1 MGALWVVVGV
11 GVASLGVGIW
21 LFARALARRRHG
33 REFGAFGCLRLLL
46 LLAATALLSGYVPLF
61 ALPNIAV
68 ESAVFHRPAPVD
80 ASATIFYLSPAWE
93 LYRGPQHT
101 STDMLIGV
109 AARTGAIRWQ
119 RMWPTCQPAHAACG
133 LPEYAV
139 DSGVAYVAVP
149 AADGVT
155 VTAYRGTDGA
165 SLWQTRVSG
174 SQPVVAIAASDDTV
188 YVVGIARQSPPPQP
202 AQRLQ
207 SLRTVVAL
215 RASDGVQH
223 WSSGTLIDDYAAVGT
238 LIATSDAVYLT
249 TRDRVQAYRAS
260 DGKSLWTAQPDEGDI
275 FPMLPLAAGG
285 VLYLPTYGSGVSAV
299 RASDGTRLCKAG
311 DNLNIHAI
319 ALAENM
325 LYVAAELPTSHV
337 RQQDGT
343 YTNTETIYA
352 YDAATCTLLWRYDT
366 ASLSAA
372 RALVARSS
380 TVYVVTDNGGIDA
393 LRAADGKL
401 LWHRDGVGL
410 RDTGWAFGAQPA
422 MIGDTLFVT
431 APLLYRTLNVFAS
444 DGLMHI
450 YAIAPDGS
458 DYWHTPVGHVTSFL

>member
-1 MGALWVVVGV
+1 
-11 GVASLGVGIW
+11 
-21 LFARALARRRHG
+21 
-33 REFGAFGCLRLLL
+33 
-46 LLAATALLSGYVPLF
+46 
-61 ALPNIAV
+61 
-68 ESAVFHRPAPVD
+68 
-80 ASATIFYLSPAWE
+80 
-93 LYRGPQHT
+93 
-101 STDMLIGV
+101 
-109 AARTGAIRWQ
+109 
-119 RMWPTCQPAHAACG
+119 
-133 LPEYAV
+133 
-139 DSGVAYVAVP
+139 
-149 AADGVT
+149 
-155 VTAYRGTDGA
+155 
-165 SLWQTRVSG
+165 
-174 SQPVVAIAASDDTV
+174 
-188 YVVGIARQSPPPQP
+188 VVGIARQSPPPQP

-372 RALVARSS
+372 RALVAGSS